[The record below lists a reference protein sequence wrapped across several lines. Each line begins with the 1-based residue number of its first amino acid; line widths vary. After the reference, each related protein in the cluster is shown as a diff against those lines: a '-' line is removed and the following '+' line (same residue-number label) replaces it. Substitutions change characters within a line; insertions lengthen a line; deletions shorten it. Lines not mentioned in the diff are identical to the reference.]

1 MFDFFRSQAKAVRY
15 LLGALMLVVALSM
28 LTYLIPG
35 GLGSGGSGGS
45 ADDQTVAQIGSDYV
59 VTTQDVQTQVQSLMQ
74 QHQVPEDM
82 LSVYLPTLVEQMVT
96 ERAVAYEAQR
106 MGLKVSDAELATAI
120 QSIGGGQFSDPAA
133 YQRFVEQAGYTIP
146 QFENNMRQQMLLTR
160 LRDIVLAGVV
170 ATPAEVEAEYKKR
183 NAKAKL
189 EYIAFS
195 PVEMKTKVESTP
207 AELQAYFNSHRGLY
221 TIPESRNADL
231 IVIDEA
237 KVDASIQV
245 PDTQLRQYYSAHLD
259 SYRVPER
266 VQVRHILIK
275 TTGKT
280 PAEVATLK
288 AKAEDILKQ
297 LKSGADFATLAKKYS
312 EDTGS
317 GAKGG
322 ELGWIT
328 RGQTVKSFEDA
339 AFSLKPHV
347 LSNLITT
354 EYGFHIIE
362 VEARQDAHTQS
373 FDEVKDAI
381 ATEMKKS
388 QVYDKMQN
396 LADQAHAALV
406 KAPTNAQQ
414 IAQQL
419 GVDYFQ
425 AQKISAS
432 SPLPGIGVDANV
444 GGAISVLK
452 KGEVSDTLQAGASK
466 LVLAAVTG
474 VFPPHP
480 AEFADAQAQVRETYA
495 QEKAVQMVG
504 EKSKQAAHM
513 LQKNGGDMNAAA
525 KSLGLT
531 VKTTDDF
538 TSNGAAEGIG
548 SAVYLGDAFTKP
560 VGSVIGPINVGS
572 QTVVAKILQRTP
584 ADMSKF
590 AAQRDDLMGALKN
603 KRAQE
608 RVTLFEDSVL
618 TKLIQ
623 EGKVK
628 IHRDV
633 IKRLVTSYQR
643 S

>member
-15 LLGALMLVVALSM
+15 LLGALMLIVALSM

-35 GLGSGGSGGS
+35 GLGSGGSG
-45 ADDQTVAQIGSDYV
+45 DTNDQTVAQIGSDYV

-74 QHQVPEDM
+74 QKQVPEDM

-96 ERAVAYEAQR
+96 ERAVAYQAQR
-106 MGLKVSDAELATAI
+106 MGLRVSDAELATAI
-120 QSIGGGQFSDPAA
+120 QSIGGGQFSDPAV

-183 NAKAKL
+183 NEKAKL

-195 PVEMKTKVESTP
+195 PIEMKTKVESTP
-207 AELQAYFNSHRGLY
+207 AELQAYFNDHRGLY
-221 TIPESRNADL
+221 TVPESRNADL
-231 IVIDEA
+231 IVIDET
-237 KVDASIQV
+237 KVDASIQL
-245 PDTQLRQYYSAHLD
+245 PEAQLRQYYSAHLD
-259 SYRVPER
+259 SYRVAER

-297 LKSGADFATLAKKYS
+297 LKGGADFATLAKKYS

-322 ELGWIT
+322 ELGWIS
-328 RGQTVKSFEDA
+328 RGQTVKNFEDA

-362 VEARQDAHTQS
+362 VEAKQDAHTQS

-381 ATEMKKS
+381 ASELKKS
-388 QVYDKMQN
+388 QVYDKMQSIS
-396 LADQAHAALV
+396 DQAHAALV
-406 KAPTNAQQ
+406 KAPDTAQQ

-419 GVDYFQ
+419 GVDYYQ
-425 AQKISAS
+425 AQKISVS
-432 SPLPGIGVDANV
+432 SPLPGVGVDANV
-444 GGAISVLK
+444 GGAISALK
-452 KGEVSDTLQAGASK
+452 KGEVSDTMQAGANK
-466 LVLAAVTG
+466 LVLAVVTA

-480 AEFADAQAQVRETYA
+480 AEFTDVQAQVREAYS

-504 EKSKQAAHM
+504 EKSKQAAAI

-560 VGSVIGPINVGS
+560 IGSVIGPINVGS
-572 QTVVAKILQRTP
+572 QTVVAKIVQRTP

-590 AAQRDDLMGALKN
+590 AAQRQDLIGALKN
-603 KRAQE
+603 KRSQE

-633 IKRLVTSYQR
+633 IKRLVSSYQR